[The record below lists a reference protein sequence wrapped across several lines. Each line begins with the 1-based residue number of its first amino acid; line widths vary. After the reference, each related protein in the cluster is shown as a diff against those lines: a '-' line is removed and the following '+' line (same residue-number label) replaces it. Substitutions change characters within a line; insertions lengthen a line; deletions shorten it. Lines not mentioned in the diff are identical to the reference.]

1 MLDQR
6 LRPDA
11 VTGRAT
17 RTDEPVPHVH
27 TAGVGAGPA
36 NLSLAALFE
45 AVTPHRIALFEQQ
58 SGPGWHD
65 PLLHDGVRMQTA
77 WLKDLVSSVDPT
89 NRLSFLN
96 YLVTGGRLFT
106 FLNAQYDSV
115 PRLEYVSYLRWA
127 ARQLGV
133 VRYGV
138 RVDEV
143 AFAADRFVLRGAG
156 TVLATSDHVVF
167 SLGTVPRVPEC
178 FRGLGEDVAM
188 VAERLAA
195 CAPAFQPLADRPV
208 AVVGD
213 GQTGAEAVIALMDRG
228 FRDIRWIGS
237 KPWFTPLD
245 ESPSANEFYR
255 PAYPEFLHGLL
266 PEQSRRMVAANRIT
280 SDGISSGTLRMIYQR
295 NYDSLLAGGQAPV
308 RLLPGRTVVAA
319 QQEAEGL
326 RLTCVADGRSQAL
339 AVRWA
344 VLATGRSPAPLPIA
358 DELFEQLELT
368 DGGDLVVDEDYSVP
382 WKRGENN
389 RIFVFNRA
397 AASHGR
403 ADANLSLL
411 PVRSATT
418 INSLFGREIYPM
430 HDGYRTTEWL

>member
-1 MLDQR
+1 MLEQCP
-6 LRPDA
+6 RPA
-11 VTGRAT
+11 QGEAIH
-17 RTDEPVPHVH
+17 PSGHVPHVH

-45 AVTPHRIALFEQQ
+45 AVAPDRIALFEQQ

-65 PLLHDGVRMQTA
+65 PLLHGGVRMQTA
-77 WLKDLVSSVDPT
+77 WLKDLVSTVDPT
-89 NRLSFLN
+89 HRLSFLN

-115 PRLEYVSYLRWA
+115 PRLEYVRYLNWA
-127 ARQLGV
+127 AERLGV

-143 AFAADRFVLRGAG
+143 AFEADRFTLRAG
-156 TVLATSDHVVF
+156 GELLATSDHVVF
-167 SLGTVPRVPEC
+167 SLGTVPRVPDC
-178 FRGLGEDVAM
+178 FHGLSEDVA
-188 VAERLAA
+188 VVPERLAA
-195 CAPAFQPLADRPV
+195 RVPAFQALADQPV

-228 FRDIRWIGS
+228 FHDIRWIGG

-245 ESPSANEFYR
+245 DSPSANEFYR

-266 PEQSRRMVAANRIT
+266 REQRRQMVATHRIT
-280 SDGISSGTLRMIYQR
+280 SDGISSGTLRTIYQR
-295 NYDSLLAGGQAPV
+295 NYDALLTGGHAPV

-319 QQEAEGL
+319 RSAGESL
-326 RLTCVADGRSQAL
+326 RLTCVAGGRSQVI

-344 VLATGRSPAPLPIA
+344 VLATGRAPAPLPIA
-358 DELFEQLELT
+358 GELFDQLELT
-368 DGGDLVVDEDYSVP
+368 DEGDLVVDEDYSVP
-382 WKRGENN
+382 WKRGEQN
-389 RIFVFNRA
+389 RIFMFNRA
-397 AASHGR
+397 TATHGR

-411 PVRSATT
+411 PARSATV
-418 INSLFGREIYPM
+418 INSLFGREIYPV